1 LRRGA
6 PARRPVGPSSVAPPG
21 PESGPPLSV
30 RAWERLLSVQKCAL
44 ASVRDSLERDM
55 TLLRY
60 ELLGALYRGQGRTL
74 AELSRKM
81 AVKAKN
87 LGGVVERAERDGLIE
102 RKADPASRRA
112 WTVHLTPKG
121 QRAFRDAERRHHAR
135 LGRIF
140 AALRPAELL
149 ALTTLLD
156 KLRASL
162 RDPPPLAPPAAAG
175 ARVHAERSSAVKRR
189 RARPKRPA

>member
-1 LRRGA
+1 MT
-6 PARRPVGPSSVAPPG
+6 PPG
-21 PESGPPLSV
+21 PDSGPPLSV

-44 ASVRDSLERDM
+44 ASVRDSLEQDM
-55 TLLRY
+55 TLPRY
-60 ELLGALYRGQGRTL
+60 ELLGTLCRGLGQTL
-74 AELSRKM
+74 AELARKM
-81 AVKAKN
+81 GVKAKN
-87 LGGVVERAERDGLIE
+87 LSGVVERAERDGLVE

-140 AALRPAELL
+140 AGLAPAELL
-149 ALTTLLD
+149 ALTALLD

-162 RDPPPLAPPAAAG
+162 RDPLPLATPAAAG
-175 ARVHAERSSAVKRR
+175 TRAHAERSSAGKRR
-189 RARPKRPA
+189 SARLKRPA

>member
-1 LRRGA
+1 MRRGA
-6 PARRPVGPSSVAPPG
+6 PARRPVGSPSVPPPG
-21 PESGPPLSV
+21 PESGPPVSV

-44 ASVRDSLERDM
+44 ASVRNGLERDM
-55 TLLRY
+55 TQPRY
-60 ELLGALYRGQGRTL
+60 ELLGTLCRGLGQTL
-74 AELSRKM
+74 AELARKM

-87 LGGVVERAERDGLIE
+87 LSGVVERAERDGLVE
-102 RKADPASRRA
+102 RKVDPASRRA
-112 WTVHLTPKG
+112 WTVQLTPKG

-140 AALRPAELL
+140 AGLSPAELL

-162 RDPPPLAPPAAAG
+162 RDPPPLAPASTAG
-175 ARVHAERSSAVKRR
+175 TRAHAERSGVRKRR
-189 RARPKRPA
+189 RARPPRPA